1 MAEKVYLDLVGLRDY
16 DTRIKGVISA
26 GDTAALAAA
35 RAAQDEVDNLETLVG
50 TVPAESGAK
59 SVIEYIEKKTD
70 GIATDAALAELQGK
84 VTTLIGE
91 DAEKSVRT
99 IANEEL
105 AAQLIPESA
114 AEALDTLQEI
124 ASWIQSHPDDASAMN
139 KAIDALEKFVGE
151 LPEGATATTVVA
163 YIEQLIAAE
172 ENRATAAENGL
183 SGRIDELEKVD
194 HSHANKAV
202 LDGIDA
208 GKVANWDEAYG
219 KRHDHANKAVIDGIK
234 DTDVTAWNKA
244 VVDAGSALDSAGTA
258 NAEIGKLKT
267 YVGTIPTE
275 GVTSKDVVSYISEK
289 VAVEQTRAEGIEGGL
304 RTDVTA
310 LQGASHT
317 HDNKTVLDGITS
329 VNVTNWNSAHGAMH
343 THANKDVI
351 DGITSAKVDT
361 WDGYAAKI
369 QGLEDKVGDGF
380 VAITTAEIEA
390 LFAAQ

>member
-1 MAEKVYLDLVGLRDY
+1 MAKKVYLDLVGLQDY
-16 DTRIKGVISA
+16 DARIKEVINA
-26 GDTAALAAA
+26 GDSAALSAAGK
-35 RAAQDEVDNLETLVG
+35 AQKEVDDLEILVG
-50 TVPAESGAK
+50 TIPAESGAK

-70 GIATDAALAELQGK
+70 GIATDAALEELQGK
-84 VTTLIGE
+84 VTTLIGD
-91 DAEKSVRT
+91 DAAKSVRT

-114 AEALDTLQEI
+114 TEALDTLQEI

-139 KAIDALEKFVGE
+139 KAIDALEKLVGE
-151 LPEGATATTVVA
+151 LPEGATATTIVA
-163 YIEQLIAAE
+163 YIEELVAAE
-172 ENRATAAENGL
+172 ESRATTAENAL

-194 HSHANKAV
+194 HSHANKEV

-208 GKVANWDEAYG
+208 GKVANWEEAYN

-234 DTDVTAWNKA
+234 DADVTAWNKA
-244 VVDAGSALDSAGTA
+244 VTDSASALDSAGTA
-258 NAEIGKLKT
+258 NTEIGKLKT

-275 GVTSKDVVSYISEK
+275 GVTSKDVVSYIDEK
-289 VAVEQTRAEGIEGGL
+289 VGVEQRRAEGVEGAL
-304 RTDVTA
+304 RTDVTT

-317 HDNKTVLDGITS
+317 HDNKTVLDGIDG
-329 VNVTNWNSAHGAMH
+329 VNVANWNAAHGAMH
-343 THANKDVI
+343 THANKEVI
-351 DGITSAKVDT
+351 DGITSDKVNT

-380 VAITTAEIEA
+380 VAITPAEIEA